1 MAWEK
6 SINPSLRP
14 PGDSRMNGGF
24 QFDYNRRFVRE
35 IHSRRRG
42 RSSGCA
48 ADTRRVQA
56 GTIVEMIAFL
66 RGKLLSKTP
75 NRAIVECGGVGYD
88 ATISVATFTALPGE
102 GAEARLHI
110 YTHVREDQ
118 IALFG
123 FTEPAEKR
131 MFEKLL
137 TITGIGP
144 KLAITVLSGIDA
156 GRLVTAIRASDHATL
171 TRIPGIGKKT
181 AERVVLELKD
191 KMEDMA
197 VAPLAGGVELGAAGD
212 DALSAL
218 VNLGYA
224 RPVAQRAIEAAIA
237 KTPAAAK
244 DFEALFR
251 AAMAAIR

>member
-1 MAWEK
+1 
-6 SINPSLRP
+6 
-14 PGDSRMNGGF
+14 
-24 QFDYNRRFVRE
+24 
-35 IHSRRRG
+35 
-42 RSSGCA
+42 
-48 ADTRRVQA
+48 
-56 GTIVEMIAFL
+56 MIAFL
-66 RGKLLSKTP
+66 RGKLLAKSP
-75 NRAIVECGGVGYD
+75 NQAIVECGGVGYD
-88 ATISVATFTALPGE
+88 ATISVATFSALPAE

-123 FTEPAEKR
+123 FAEMQEKR
-131 MFEKLL
+131 LFERLL
-137 TITGIGP
+137 TISGIGP
-144 KLAITVLSGIDA
+144 KLAITVLSGIDTA
-156 GRLVTAIRASDHATL
+156 RLVTAIRASDHATL

-197 VAPLAGGVELGAAGD
+197 VTPEVGGVRAGAGAGSYGQAGD

-237 KTPAAAK
+237 RDAGVAE
-244 DFEALFR
+244 DFEGLFR

>member
-1 MAWEK
+1 MIA
-6 SINPSLRP
+6 LL
-14 PGDSRMNGGF
+14 
-24 QFDYNRRFVRE
+24 
-35 IHSRRRG
+35 RG
-42 RSSGCA
+42 R
-48 ADTRRVQA
+48 
-56 GTIVEMIAFL
+56 
-66 RGKLLSKTP
+66 LLSKTP
-75 NRAIVECGGVGYD
+75 NQAVVDCGGVGYE
-88 ATISVATFTALPGE
+88 AAISVATFTSLPAE

-123 FTEPAEKR
+123 FTEPQEKR
-131 MFEKLL
+131 LFEKLL
-137 TITGIGP
+137 TISGIGP

-156 GRLVTAIRASDHATL
+156 GRLVTAIRGGDHATL

-191 KMEDMA
+191 KLDDMA
-197 VAPLAGGVELGAAGD
+197 VAPVAGSVRLGGAGE

-218 VNLGYA
+218 VNLGYP

-237 KTPAAAK
+237 KDAAVAE
-244 DFEALFR
+244 DFEGLFR

>member
-1 MAWEK
+1 MGIE
-6 SINPSLRP
+6 R
-14 PGDSRMNGGF
+14 
-24 QFDYNRRFVRE
+24 RRFM
-35 IHSRRRG
+35 RRREQ
-42 RSSGCA
+42 STISG
-48 ADTRRVQA
+48 
-56 GTIVEMIAFL
+56 MIAFL
-66 RGKLLSKTP
+66 RGRLLSKSP

-88 ATISVATFTALPGE
+88 ATISVATFTSLPPE

-123 FTEPAEKR
+123 FAEPDEKR
-131 MFEKLL
+131 LFERLL
-137 TITGIGP
+137 TISGIGP

-156 GRLVTAIRASDHATL
+156 ARLVTAIRGNDHATL

-181 AERVVLELKD
+181 ADRVVLELKD
-191 KMEDMA
+191 KLEDMA
-197 VAPLAGGVELGAAGD
+197 VAPSAASARYGLAGD

-224 RPVAQRAIEAAIA
+224 RPIAQRAIETAIA
-237 KTPAAAK
+237 KQPDAAE
-244 DFEALFR
+244 DFEVLFR